1 VLAVLEQIVAE
12 AGERASAAY
21 ATQGTWME
29 KVRAGLYALL
39 EFCDERPEQARLCVV
54 EAPSAGPRAL
64 ARREQLIAQ
73 LAGLI
78 DAGRAG
84 ARRQPPP
91 YTAEGVVG
99 AVLGVLHSR
108 LLAGEGRPLLELVN
122 PLMSFIA
129 LQYRGAG
136 AARMELHRAFPA
148 PLPSDGAD
156 RPLGPGP
163 LDRRLTSRSM
173 SVLAALA
180 AEPGLSNRELSVRA
194 GVTDQGQMS
203 RALARLAQLGLI
215 ENLTGRA
222 NGAPNAWRLT
232 PSGSQTEGEIGR
244 WYRSR
249 LGGPRARPTCN
260 GQDDDEGAGA

>member
-1 VLAVLEQIVAE
+1 
-12 AGERASAAY
+12 
-21 ATQGTWME
+21 ME
-29 KVRAGLYALL
+29 KMRAGLYALL
-39 EFCDERPEQARLCVV
+39 EFCDEQPEQARLCVV

-73 LAGLI
+73 LARLI
-78 DAGRAG
+78 DAGRAD

-99 AVLGVLHSR
+99 AVLGVVHSR
-108 LLAGEGRPLLELVN
+108 LLAGEGRSLLELVN

-148 PLPSDGAD
+148 PLPADGAD
-156 RPLGPGP
+156 PPLGPGP

-215 ENLTGRA
+215 ENFAGHG

-232 PSGSQTEGEIGR
+232 PGGSQTEREIAR
-244 WYRSR
+244 WYRAG
-249 LGGPRARPTCN
+249 LGGARARPACN
-260 GQDDDEGAGA
+260 GQDDDEGAGT